1 MGSRAGYILREGLKS
16 VFSSK
21 IMSAASICI
30 IAATL
35 TLTGLLIAMGINVN
49 AFMDRLGNSAEINV
63 YLKSDA
69 GGRTINDIESDLKRI
84 NGVKSVRFFS
94 REDRM
99 NKVSEE
105 VYGEDGYVFGSG
117 ENPLRDSYIITV
129 SDLTQSG
136 EIARTAAEVGGVDE
150 VIRNDDIIGGID
162 MLTSSVKSAGLWIML
177 ILLLLSVF
185 VVYMTVRQATAAH
198 GDEIRIMSIVGATR
212 GFIRGPYVVQGML
225 LGLVGAAISCAAI
238 ILGYGLLAAELAD
251 VLPRNIISFV
261 TVGRIAALIVPLFAV
276 SGTVIG
282 AFGGFIAAE
291 RYLK

>member
-1 MGSRAGYILREGLKS
+1 MGSRPGYILREGLKS
-16 VFSSK
+16 AFSNK
-21 IMSAASICI
+21 IMSVASVCI

-35 TLTGLLIAMGINVN
+35 TLTGLFMAMGINVN
-49 AFMDRLGNSAEINV
+49 AFMNRLGNSAEINV

-69 GGRTINDIESDLKRI
+69 GGRTINDIESNLKKI
-84 NGVKSVRFFS
+84 DGVRSVRFFS

-99 NKVSEE
+99 NKVSKE
-105 VYGEDGYVFGSG
+105 VYGEDGYVFSSG
-117 ENPLRDSYIITV
+117 ENPLRDSYILTV
-129 SDLTQSG
+129 SDLARSN
-136 EIARTAAEVGGVDE
+136 EIGREAAEVEGVDE

-162 MLTSSVKSAGLWIML
+162 MLTSSVKSVGLWIML

-225 LGLVGAAISCAAI
+225 LGLFGAVIACAAI
-238 ILGYGLLAAELAD
+238 ILGYGLLAAELAS

-261 TVGRIAALIVPLFAV
+261 PVGRTAALIVPLLAV

-282 AFGGFIAAE
+282 SFGGFIAAE

>member
-1 MGSRAGYILREGLKS
+1 MGSRPGYILREGLKS
-16 VFSSK
+16 VFSNK
-21 IMSAASICI
+21 IMSAASVCI

-35 TLTGLLIAMGINVN
+35 TLTGLFMAMGINVN
-49 AFMDRLGNSAEINV
+49 AFMNRLGNSAEINV

-69 GGRTINDIESDLKRI
+69 GGRTINDIESDLKKI
-84 NGVKSVRFFS
+84 DGVRSVRFFS

-99 NKVSEE
+99 NKVSKE
-105 VYGEDGYVFGSG
+105 VYGEDGYVFSSG
-117 ENPLRDSYIITV
+117 ENPLRDSYILTV
-129 SDLTQSG
+129 SDL
-136 EIARTAAEVGGVDE
+136 ARCSAIGCEAAEVEGVDE

-162 MLTSSVKSAGLWIML
+162 MLTSSVKSVGLWIML

-225 LGLVGAAISCAAI
+225 LGLFGAVIACAAI
-238 ILGYGLLAAELAD
+238 ILGYGLLTTELAA
-251 VLPRNIISFV
+251 VLPRNIVSFV
-261 TVGRIAALIVPLFAV
+261 PVGRTAALIVPLLAV

-282 AFGGFIAAE
+282 SFGGFIAAE

>member
-1 MGSRAGYILREGLKS
+1 MRSRPGYILREGLKS
-16 VFSSK
+16 VFSNK
-21 IMSAASICI
+21 IMSAASVCI

-35 TLTGLLIAMGINVN
+35 TLTGLFMAMGINVD
-49 AFMDRLGNSAEINV
+49 AFMNRLGNSAEINV

-69 GGRTINDIESDLKRI
+69 GGRTINDIESDLKKI
-84 NGVKSVRFFS
+84 DGVRSVRFFS

-99 NKVSEE
+99 NKVSKE

-117 ENPLRDSYIITV
+117 ENPLRDSYILTI
-129 SDLTQSG
+129 SDL
-136 EIARTAAEVGGVDE
+136 ARSNAIGCEAAEVEGVDE

-162 MLTSSVKSAGLWIML
+162 MLTSSVKSVGLWIML
-177 ILLLLSVF
+177 ILWLLSVF

-225 LGLVGAAISCAAI
+225 FGLFGAVIACAVI

-261 TVGRIAALIVPLFAV
+261 SVKRTAVMIVPPLAV